1 MAIVTT
7 DSVTLLHPMHRGQS
21 KDTRACLQ
29 VSKQVHRRVAADLVG
44 EDSDVL
50 VERLRRA
57 DVAAGD
63 ARLARRTRRQL
74 AFLEYQRQQREQRVT
89 AASKPQTDLWLN
101 STTRARPDPT
111 GPARTFLRPGSPRN
125 SVRVRAGPRGSGRV
139 RSGRC
144 SGI

>member
-7 DSVTLLHPMHRGQS
+7 DSVTLLHPMHRGRS
-21 KDTRACLQ
+21 KDTRACLR
-29 VSKQVHRRVAADLVG
+29 VSKQARRRVAADLVG

-89 AASKPQTDLWLN
+89 AASKPQTDL
-101 STTRARPDPT
+101 
-111 GPARTFLRPGSPRN
+111 
-125 SVRVRAGPRGSGRV
+125 
-139 RSGRC
+139 
-144 SGI
+144 